1 MYNSTMPNADQTQYQ
16 LRQLTE
22 ALLEA
27 VADPVLILD
36 QNWTLQRYNPAAAD
50 LLELTEAS
58 LGKSLQEVTQSE
70 ALAAFAMQNR
80 SVAEWTPVDASH
92 AHLTAHTPRVQ
103 PIRDSDGGISGWVL
117 ILRDL
122 SSLKQLNHTQ
132 SEFIRILCHDLRSP
146 LTSIKG
152 FASMMES
159 GTVGPVNEKQAH
171 FLERILAGV
180 AQITAQVDNIQD
192 AGRFDPETGFYEMR
206 RAPCDLSAIVRQSV
220 REHLLPAEKQD
231 LKISV
236 SVSDDLPIINAD
248 SLMLERAIA
257 NLIDNAIK
265 YTPNGGRIEVAVLR
279 VNQHIHIAVRDN
291 GYGISLENQKRL
303 FQRHFRIPRQEH
315 KKVKGTGLGLFI
327 VRSVARRHG
336 GDAWV
341 ESAEGQGSTFVMS
354 MPLKGAN
361 LVLQPASD

>member
-1 MYNSTMPNADQTQYQ
+1 MYNSTMPNADHKEQE

-22 ALLEA
+22 TLLQA
-27 VADPVLILD
+27 VLDPVLVLD
-36 QNWTLQRYNPAAAD
+36 QEWKLRLYNPAAAA
-50 LLELTEAS
+50 LFRLTDAS
-58 LGKSLQEVTQSE
+58 LGKSLQDVTQSA
-70 ALAAFAMQNR
+70 ALAAFAMQNQPL
-80 SVAEWTPVDASH
+80 AEWSPAGESQPLIAYTPQ
-92 AHLTAHTPRVQ
+92 VQ
-103 PIRDSDGGISGWVL
+103 PVRNPGGWVL
-117 ILRDL
+117 ILRDI
-122 SSLKQLNHTQ
+122 SPLKQLNHTQ

-159 GTVGPVNEKQAH
+159 GTVGTINEKQAH

-206 RAPCDLSAIVRQSV
+206 RSPCDLSAIISKSV
-220 REHLLPAEKQD
+220 REHLLPAEKQETI
-231 LKISV
+231 ISV
-236 SVSDDLPIINAD
+236 SVSDDVPIINAD

-265 YTPNGGRIEVAVLR
+265 YTPNGGRIDVGVR
-279 VNQHIHIAVRDN
+279 RINQHVDIAVRDD
-291 GYGISLENQKRL
+291 GYGISPENQKQL

-327 VRSVARRHG
+327 VKSVARRHG
-336 GDAWV
+336 GDARV
-341 ESAEGQGSTFVMS
+341 ESAEGKGSTFVLS
-354 MPLKGAN
+354 IPLKGAN
-361 LVLQPASD
+361 LLSPPESD